1 MGKKLNPH
9 ITNREFKLL
18 LNPQGLDRRSQVN
31 QLIGLVRAFCE
42 HEAVEFFH
50 LDNASTGLRNV
61 YFFDTPGED
70 FRHNKII
77 LRVRESRRNVWV
89 DDWCEVTL
97 KSRADTL
104 KESMQYDPKPRT
116 RHKYRLRLKEEILR
130 GDGVGSDR
138 RIYSNNAIM
147 DSVPIDEVFEQTFS
161 GVVKRFPDLKR
172 LNLPGTMPV
181 RVVGGRTNKIL
192 EANLPLGNLSF
203 GDQVH
208 AHCDLAI
215 WMRSVG
221 EPIVG
226 ELAFAYR
233 VNDENRDDKQ
243 AHKRADK
250 FFLHLQHAIP
260 KWLASGSTKTALIY
274 GKPE

>member
-1 MGKKLNPH
+1 MAKKLDPLV
-9 ITNREFKLL
+9 TNREFKLL
-18 LNPQGLDRRSQVN
+18 LEPEGLDHRSKVN
-31 QLIGLVRAFCE
+31 VLIGKVRAFCE
-42 HEAVEFFH
+42 REEVEFFH

-70 FRHNKII
+70 FRHNKLI
-77 LRVRESRRNVWV
+77 LRVRESRSNVWV

-97 KSRADTL
+97 KCRADSI
-104 KESMQYDPKPRT
+104 KESLAYDPTPKT
-116 RHKYRLRLKEEILR
+116 RFKFRRRLKEEILR
-130 GDGVGSDR
+130 GDGVGSVR
-138 RIYSNNAIM
+138 KIYSNNAIL
-147 DSVPIDEVFEQTFS
+147 DSVPVEDVFERTFE
-161 GVVKRFPDLKR
+161 GIAAKFPDVGNLK
-172 LNLPGTMPV
+172 LPSKLPV
-181 RVVGGRTNKIL
+181 RVVGGRVNKIL

-215 WMRSVG
+215 WMRNVG
-221 EPIVG
+221 EPLIG

-233 VNDENRDDKQ
+233 VNDDNRDDKK

-250 FFLHLQHAIP
+250 FFLNLQHAIAN
-260 KWLASGSTKTALIY
+260 WLASGSTKTALVY